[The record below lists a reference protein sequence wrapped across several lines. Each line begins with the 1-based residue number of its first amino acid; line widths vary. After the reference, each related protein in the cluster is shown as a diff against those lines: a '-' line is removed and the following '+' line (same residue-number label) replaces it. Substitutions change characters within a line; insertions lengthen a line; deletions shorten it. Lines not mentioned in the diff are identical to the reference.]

1 VKLDERQEVVK
12 MDHAG
17 QDWAEEVRDMAD
29 ERDEAALRQYV
40 EDMARVFSDWGFP
53 RMAARVLMQLMA
65 SDTGYLTAKELS
77 EGLQISPAAVSQSVR
92 YLQHLGLV
100 ERSAVPGSRRDR
112 YGLPDDAWYMG
123 SILKGNLF
131 DAIAKLSENGV
142 AAAGG
147 RETPAGDRIAAMADF
162 YNFVQSEVGGL
173 LERYLKH
180 REELNR

>member
-1 VKLDERQEVVK
+1 
-12 MDHAG
+12 
-17 QDWAEEVRDMAD
+17 MAD

-40 EDMARVFSDWGFP
+40 EDMARLYADWGFP

-77 EGLQISPAAVSQSVR
+77 DGLEISPAAVSQAVR

-123 SILKGNLF
+123 SIMKGTLF
-131 DAIAKLSENGV
+131 TQVAKLAEGGV

-147 RETPAGDRIAAMADF
+147 RTTPAGERIAAMGDF
-162 YNFVQSEVGGL
+162 YAFIQSELGGL

-180 REELNR
+180 HESLKQ

>member
-1 VKLDERQEVVK
+1 
-12 MDHAG
+12 M
-17 QDWAEEVRDMAD
+17 AE
-29 ERDEAALRQYV
+29 ERDETALRQYV
-40 EDMARVFSDWGFP
+40 EDMARLYADWGFP

-77 EGLQISPAAVSQSVR
+77 DGLEISPAAVSQSVR

-100 ERSAVPGSRRDR
+100 ERAAVPGSRRDR

-123 SILKGNLF
+123 SIMKGTLF
-131 DAIAKLSENGV
+131 SQVAKLSEGGV

-147 RETPAGDRIAAMADF
+147 RATPAGDRIAAMGDF
-162 YNFVQSEVGGL
+162 YEFIQNELGSL

-180 REELNR
+180 RETLKP

>member
-1 VKLDERQEVVK
+1 
-12 MDHAG
+12 MAG
-17 QDWAEEVRDMAD
+17 

-40 EDMARVFSDWGFP
+40 EDMARLYADWGFP

-77 EGLQISPAAVSQSVR
+77 DSLEISPAAVSQSVR

-123 SILKGNLF
+123 SIIKGNLF
-131 DAIAKLSENGV
+131 SAIAKLSENGT

-147 RETPAGDRIAAMADF
+147 RATPAGDRIAGMGDF
-162 YNFVQSEVGGL
+162 YSFIQSELGSL

-180 REELNR
+180 REAIRQEMRED